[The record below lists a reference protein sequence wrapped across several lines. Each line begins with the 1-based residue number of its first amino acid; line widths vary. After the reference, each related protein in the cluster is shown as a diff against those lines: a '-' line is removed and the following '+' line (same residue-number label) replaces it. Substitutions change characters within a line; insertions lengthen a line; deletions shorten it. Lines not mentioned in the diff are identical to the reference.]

1 MCVCLPLLLLL
12 LHSIFSTPKHL
23 PSHYFNINN
32 SILESECVI
41 IKKLP
46 LFSTVKDPGSYI
58 PLTSTDG
65 SLQRNK
71 NNNVNL
77 TSSSSTSTSTSS
89 LDIFANA
96 SMKPYTAVSQRGAQA
111 ETFSRQFAEVFS
123 SNILPPHIL
132 RYENTSDL
140 LFLEKIGVKIIS
152 RSEFLRF
159 EFLPILGLLMLSHP
173 RETEKVLVYI
183 LEDLKRFSEE
193 DRGFV
198 HDLKSFSFIPTLSL
212 PSSTPFSAPSS
223 AFSSAGQ
230 PLLPLPSS
238 TTPTSASSLQPS
250 NQKSNTLT
258 QSIKLYK
265 PYELFD
271 PNCIDLVALVDPD
284 RFPIKALHGNDTLQA
299 LRMLGLCTVLDFPD
313 IIACAH
319 SIAQAGRAQGQGQGD
334 LIGTLLSLE
343 SKAIQKR
350 GNSLLIYL
358 NNNISRFLNH
368 ENKDKYDINER
379 EKEKEKEKNSFAMP
393 SLLFGIR
400 SLFVDKNTVKDSSP
414 EMDIVKEYLSELK
427 NVPWIPVC
435 LHPTHPCMPWP
446 TTTTATAGTVI
457 SMENDYTD
465 INNNNDNNN
474 SDVLAVLNRNE
485 SNSISRYNLLAA
497 AVDCRPMSDAWHC
510 SASKR
515 LVNDCISD
523 STSSSS
529 SMVLSPPL
537 LQVSIIVL

>member
-1 MCVCLPLLLLL
+1 M
-12 LHSIFSTPKHL
+12 
-23 PSHYFNINN
+23 
-32 SILESECVI
+32 IL
-41 IKKLP
+41 KKLP
-46 LFSTVKDPGSYI
+46 LFSTVKDPGLYI

-65 SLQRNK
+65 FLQGNK
-71 NNNVNL
+71 KNNVNL
-77 TSSSSTSTSTSS
+77 NSSSSSSSSTSS

-96 SMKPYTAVSQRGAQA
+96 PVKPYTAVSQKGTQA

-132 RYENTSDL
+132 RYESTSEL

-159 EFLPILGLLMLSHP
+159 EFLPILGLLMINYP
-173 RETEKVLVYI
+173 RETEKVLVYL

-198 HDLKSFSFIPTLSL
+198 HDLKSLSFIPTLSL
-212 PSSTPFSAPSS
+212 PSSIPPSS
-223 AFSSAGQ
+223 STLSSASQ
-230 PLLPLPSS
+230 SLLPLPSS
-238 TTPTSASSLQPS
+238 SSSSSTPTLTPALQSSNS
-250 NQKSNTLT
+250 SSHKSNTST

-271 PNCIDLVALVDPD
+271 PNCTDLVALLDPD
-284 RFPIKALHGNDTLQA
+284 RFPIQALHGNDTLQA

-319 SIAQAGRAQGQGQGD
+319 SIAQAGKAQGQGQEQGA
-334 LIGTLLSLE
+334 LIGTSLSLE
-343 SKAIQKR
+343 ARAIQKR

-368 ENKDKYDINER
+368 ENKDKYDIKER

-435 LHPTHPCMPWP
+435 PHPTHPCMPWP
-446 TTTTATAGTVI
+446 TTATATATAI
-457 SMENDYTD
+457 SMESDFTD
-465 INNNNDNNN
+465 INNNNDNNI
-474 SDVLAVLNRNE
+474 SQVLTVLNCNE
-485 SNSISRYNLLAA
+485 SNNSSRNNFLAA

-515 LVNDCISD
+515 LLNDYISD

-537 LQVSIIVL
+537 LQVRIIIHDYSIRSILIALYFVR

>member
-1 MCVCLPLLLLL
+1 
-12 LHSIFSTPKHL
+12 
-23 PSHYFNINN
+23 
-32 SILESECVI
+32 
-41 IKKLP
+41 
-46 LFSTVKDPGSYI
+46 
-58 PLTSTDG
+58 
-65 SLQRNK
+65 
-71 NNNVNL
+71 
-77 TSSSSTSTSTSS
+77 
-89 LDIFANA
+89 
-96 SMKPYTAVSQRGAQA
+96 MKPYTAVTQKGTQA

-140 LFLEKIGVKIIS
+140 IFLEKIGVKIIS

-159 EFLPILGLLMLSHP
+159 EFLPILGLLMVNYPKES
-173 RETEKVLVYI
+173 EKVLVYI

-212 PSSTPFSAPSS
+212 PSSIPPSS
-223 AFSSAGQ
+223 SALSSASQ
-230 PLLPLPSS
+230 PLLPLSS
-238 TTPTSASSLQPS
+238 SSTPTSAPSLQS
-250 NQKSNTLT
+250 QSQNSSSQKSNTMT

-271 PNCIDLVALVDPD
+271 PNCSDLVALLDPD

-299 LRMLGLCTVLDFPD
+299 LRMLGLCSVLDFPD

-319 SIAQAGRAQGQGQGD
+319 SIAQAGRAQGQLQGQGQGQGQGD
-334 LIGTLLSLE
+334 LIGTSLSLE
-343 SKAIQKR
+343 AKAIQIR

-368 ENKDKYDINER
+368 DNKDKYDVKER

-427 NVPWIPVC
+427 IVPWIPVC

-446 TTTTATAGTVI
+446 TTTTATATVT
-457 SMENDYTD
+457 SMESDYTD

-474 SDVLAVLNRNE
+474 SDALTVLKRNE
-485 SNSISRYNLLAA
+485 SNSVSRYNLLAA

-515 LVNDCISD
+515 LVNDYISD

-537 LQVSIIVL
+537 LQVV

>member
-1 MCVCLPLLLLL
+1 M
-12 LHSIFSTPKHL
+12 
-23 PSHYFNINN
+23 
-32 SILESECVI
+32 I

-46 LFSTVKDPGSYI
+46 LFSTVKDPGLYI
-58 PLTSTDG
+58 PLTSNNG
-65 SLQRNK
+65 SLQGNK
-71 NNNVNL
+71 KNNVNL
-77 TSSSSTSTSTSS
+77 TSSSSSSSLTSTSTSTSS

-96 SMKPYTAVSQRGAQA
+96 PVKPYTAVSQKGTQA
-111 ETFSRQFAEVFS
+111 ETFSRQFTETFS

-152 RSEFLRF
+152 RSEFLRY
-159 EFLPILGLLMLSHP
+159 EFLPILGLLMLNYP
-173 RETEKVLVYI
+173 RETEKVLVYL
-183 LEDLKRFSEE
+183 LEDLKRFNEE

-198 HDLKSFSFIPTLSL
+198 HDLKSLSFIPTLSL
-212 PSSTPFSAPSS
+212 ASSIPPSSSTLT
-223 AFSSAGQ
+223 SAGQ

-238 TTPTSASSLQPS
+238 SSTSSIPTPTPATSFQSQNSS
-250 NQKSNTLT
+250 NHKSTTST
-258 QSIKLYK
+258 QCIKLYK

-271 PNCIDLVALVDPD
+271 PNCTDLVALLDPD
-284 RFPIKALHGNDTLQA
+284 RFPIRALHGNDTLQA

-319 SIAQAGRAQGQGQGD
+319 SIAQAGKAQGQGVH
-334 LIGTLLSLE
+334 IGTSLSLE

-350 GNSLLIYL
+350 GKSLLVYL

-368 ENKDKYDINER
+368 EIKDKYDVKER

-400 SLFVDKNTVKDSSP
+400 SLFVDKNTAKDSSP

-435 LHPTHPCMPWP
+435 LHPTHPCMPWH
-446 TTTTATAGTVI
+446 TTTTATATVI
-457 SMENDYTD
+457 SMESDYTD
-465 INNNNDNNN
+465 INNNNNIDNSN
-474 SDVLAVLNRNE
+474 SDVVTILNRNE
-485 SNSISRYNLLAA
+485 SDNTSRYSFLAA

-515 LVNDCISD
+515 LVNDYISD

-529 SMVLSPPL
+529 SIGLSPPL
-537 LQVSIIVL
+537 LQVRIIVHDYILSHYP